1 MYTTAVGWKHMIGL
15 VCAVVVLVFGVTYT
29 TMILGYKPGTGHDPS
44 LASAQLI
51 QDGDL
56 LAGNEPREMEWHQ
69 EAHRIFWFRND
80 KAEPVKV
87 WLYRKSCKCTR
98 VDACVLPDEWKALST
113 DENDKH
119 KWKALSAEEKDR
131 RADDPGLSWQTLDR
145 EDSTGLV
152 VPGQAAVAVRMNW
165 KGEHL
170 GPERLS
176 AELKTQ
182 QQGIDGAAITL
193 EVPLNFVM
201 PVRLS
206 AEDNTKDSS
215 EATEISV
222 GTLLASDVKTAKFL
236 FWSSTRD
243 QFKLTGSAPENP
255 CVTFTPPEPLSKEE
269 CEAIAKRDGH
279 PILSAYR
286 VTVTVRESN
295 DAGKRLDLGPFRRGV
310 QLHSDADTD
319 PLRAVVAGM
328 VRGEITVGSM
338 EDRDR
343 IDFKSFEAGQE
354 KTKEMTLTTDRTG
367 LDLEIEKVPDFL
379 KVELEPEELPA
390 GTAGKSWRLRVTV
403 VPNTIIGEFP
413 RETSTIVL
421 KTKGDTPRRVSIPVV
436 GNVFVK

>member
-1 MYTTAVGWKHMIGL
+1 MYTTKVSWKHMIAL
-15 VCAVVVLVFGVTYT
+15 VGVVVVLVFGVTYT
-29 TMILGYKPGTGHDPS
+29 SMILGNRTVGGPGTS
-44 LASAQLI
+44 TALTQLI

-98 VDACVLPDEWKALST
+98 VDGCILPEEWKALSA
-113 DENDKH
+113 D
-119 KWKALSAEEKDR
+119 EKDK
-131 RADDPGLSWQTLDR
+131 RAGDPALSWQTLDR
-145 EDSTGLV
+145 DDSTGLV

-328 VRGEITVGSM
+328 VRGEITVGSS

-421 KTKGDTPRRVSIPVV
+421 KTKGETPRRVSIPVV